1 MSSLPELFSAHPIVQ
16 ALNTPDLATFKYLGL
31 SLAVLGIGM
40 DIYNIVMYILFQR
53 VYLAPN
59 PMVEKKNKPA
69 GGSIFGKWGQSLQE
83 QQQF

>member
-1 MSSLPELFSAHPIVQ
+1 MSSLPELFSAHHIVQ
-16 ALNTPDLATFKYLGL
+16 ALNTPNLDLFKYMSL
-31 SLAVLGIGM
+31 SFAVVGIGM

-59 PMVEKKNKPA
+59 PIVEKKKNSH
-69 GGSIFGKWGQSLQE
+69 GGSIFGKWGQSLKE